1 MARSPEAGT
10 PRQTIRNRLTE
21 RGWTQDAS
29 GRWHETTSSR
39 AMTLA
44 QAWKYVGEG
53 ELTCMTP

>member
-21 RGWTQDAS
+21 RGWTPDAS

-44 QAWKYVGEG
+44 QAWKYVMEK
-53 ELTCMTP
+53 EN